1 MYIVAY
7 IYILLIIY
15 IYIYIYVCVCI
26 KMYQRFTR
34 KLVSPAPSLLMQSE
48 VFATG
53 TKASETLAVTRPLCC
68 CRGWRVSTKYRRICS
83 WASSNATPCGL
94 CMVQQ
99 LFLIGTRWSSLMAD
113 FPAFSFVKSFL
124 SDMWRIP
131 AGSGS
136 LQNPCP
142 LSRAWLRQKVLQ
154 EAQAELATM
163 SVDGSSTKEK
173 LVIQGEDL
181 RVGVWKRIVYTQK

>member
-1 MYIVAY
+1 MK
-7 IYILLIIY
+7 L
-15 IYIYIYVCVCI
+15 
-26 KMYQRFTR
+26 YQRFTR

-68 CRGWRVSTKYRRICS
+68 CRGWRVSMKYRRICS

-99 LFLIGTRWSSLMAD
+99 LFLIGTRWSSFMAD
-113 FPAFSFVKSFL
+113 FPAFSFFFCHFQVVKSFL

-131 AGSGS
+131 AGS

-173 LVIQGEDL
+173 LVIQGEDP
-181 RVGVWKRIVYTQK
+181 RVGVWKRIVSAQK